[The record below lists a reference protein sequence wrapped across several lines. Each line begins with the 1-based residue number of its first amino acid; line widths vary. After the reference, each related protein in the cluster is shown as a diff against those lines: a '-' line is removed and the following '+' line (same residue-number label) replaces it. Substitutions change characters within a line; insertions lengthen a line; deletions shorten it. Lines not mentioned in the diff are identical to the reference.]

1 MKKRVIGLIAAIAL
15 GACATAAISRAA
27 EAPKNRAGKIVEAVI
42 EPLMKKGAIHG
53 MAVGVIDGGKPYVF
67 NYGVASL
74 ETGRPV
80 DDQTLFEL
88 GSVSKTLTA
97 MLVSYA
103 DTNGYLSLTD
113 PVSHALPALNGS
125 PFGALELVNLGTH
138 TPGGVPLQVP
148 DTIKSGEDLTAYL
161 KAWRPSYA
169 PGTYRTY
176 SNLGIG
182 VLGLAAA
189 KSMNGDFTTL
199 MQQRV
204 FPALGM
210 TSTYIDVPAARQSD
224 YAQGYTKQNTP
235 VRVGQ
240 GMLWAQAYGVKT
252 TAADMLRFVE
262 ANMNLASLD
271 DKWQRA
277 VTRTHTG
284 YYRAGPMTQ
293 DLIWEQYP
301 YPVALNAL
309 LQGNSAAV
317 ILNPTPVSRIAPPQ
331 APSKSVWIN
340 KTGSTNG
347 FGAYVAFVPQQQ
359 LGIVLLANKNF
370 PIEERVRVAY
380 QILSAFASSAASP
393 QR

>member
-1 MKKRVIGLIAAIAL
+1 MKTRVIGLIAAIGLA
-15 GACATAAISRAA
+15 ACATAAISRAA
-27 EAPKNRAGKIVEAVI
+27 ETPKDRVRKAVDTVI
-42 EPLMKKGAIHG
+42 EPLMKKEGIHG
-53 MAVGVIDGGKPYVF
+53 MAVGIIDEGKPYLF
-67 NYGVASL
+67 NYGVASV
-74 ETGRPV
+74 ETGHPV
-80 DDQTLFEL
+80 DDRTLFEL

-97 MLVSYA
+97 TLASYA
-103 DTNGYLSLTD
+103 DTSGYLSLSD
-113 PVSHALPALNGS
+113 PVSRFVPALNGS

-138 TPGGVPLQVP
+138 TPGGIPLQVP
-148 DTIKSGEDLTAYL
+148 DAIKSGEDLTAYL

-189 KSMNGDFTTL
+189 KSMNGDFTSL

-224 YAQGYTKQNTP
+224 YAQGYTKQGTP
-235 VRVGQ
+235 VRLGQ
-240 GMLWAQAYGVKT
+240 GMLWAQAYGIKT

-293 DLIWEQYP
+293 DLIWEQYA
-301 YPVALNAL
+301 YPVVLNSL

-317 ILNPTPVSRIAPPQ
+317 ILNPTPVSRISPPQ
-331 APSKSVWIN
+331 APSKSVWID

-359 LGIVLLANKNF
+359 SGIVLLANKNF
-370 PIEERVRVAY
+370 PIDERVRVAY
-380 QILSAFASSAASP
+380 QILSAFASSAALP